1 MCACSRQSSTNL
13 GSTAD
18 VCACS
23 RQAST
28 NLGSKGRREDTG
40 RERVQERDAETA
52 REREQERENK
62 SINPM
67 SLNKS
72 NKEHFVRFN
81 TFINKG
87 CHLVTLGQRRCASA
101 ASASSSLPTYP
112 HWLLSATIY
121 IPHQLTISRR
131 FHPEVQNSLDEG
143 PRSTNLIKSSKWVQ
157 RWF

>member
-1 MCACSRQSSTNL
+1 M
-13 GSTAD
+13 
-18 VCACS
+18 CACS

-40 RERVQERDAETA
+40 RERVQERDERDAETA

-87 CHLVTLGQRRCASA
+87 CHL
-101 ASASSSLPTYP
+101 
-112 HWLLSATIY
+112 AT
-121 IPHQLTISRR
+121 
-131 FHPEVQNSLDEG
+131 
-143 PRSTNLIKSSKWVQ
+143 
-157 RWF
+157 